1 MCLIV
6 DADSHWWYYQKERE
20 DWQFGSDFIC
30 NPKTQVKTRRERN
43 KEISSF
49 QTFLS
54 RNIFLA
60 QLEAIIPDSLGR
72 SLTSLVQDETIELQF
87 PPLTSEPP
95 EST

>member
-6 DADSHWWYYQKERE
+6 DADSHWWYYQRERE

-30 NPKTQVKTRRERN
+30 NPKTRVKTRRERN

-49 QTFLS
+49 
-54 RNIFLA
+54 
-60 QLEAIIPDSLGR
+60 EAIIPDSLSR